1 MTGYKLT
8 YFDFA
13 GGRGEPIRI
22 ALHAAGL
29 EFEDIRLSF
38 PEFSKM
44 RQDTRFNA
52 LPVLE
57 IDGAAVTQS
66 NAICRYIGKMAGLY
80 PVDDLQAL
88 YCDETLDAV
97 EDISHHIGA
106 TFGLDG
112 EELRAAREKLVSGWL
127 TTFLKGLSAL
137 LERGGGHYFAD
148 DRMTVADLKVLMQ
161 SRWLRSG
168 SLDHVP
174 KDLVDRIAPNLVK
187 HQARIE
193 ADPRVAAYY
202 ASRSQSVASES

>member
-1 MTGYKLT
+1 MTSYKLT

-22 ALHAAGL
+22 AMHAAGI

-38 PEFSKM
+38 PEFSRM
-44 RQDTRFNA
+44 RQGTPFNA

-66 NAICRYIGKMAGLY
+66 NAICRYIGKIGGLY
-80 PVDDLQAL
+80 PANDLQAL
-88 YCDETLDAV
+88 YCDEALDAV

-106 TFGLDG
+106 TFGLEG
-112 EELRAAREKLVSGWL
+112 EALRAAREKLVGGWL
-127 TTFLKGLSAL
+127 TTFLKGLGAL
-137 LERGGGHYFAD
+137 LERGGGRYFAD

-161 SRWLRSG
+161 TRWLRSG

-174 KDLVDRIAPNLVK
+174 IDLVDRIAPNLVE

-193 ADPRVAAYY
+193 ADARVADYN
-202 ASRSQSVASES
+202 ASRSRPATSAG

>member
-1 MTGYKLT
+1 MTSYKLT

-22 ALHAAGL
+22 ALHAVGI
-29 EFEDIRLSF
+29 EFEDKRVSVA
-38 PEFSKM
+38 EFSSM
-44 RQDTRFNA
+44 RQETPFNA
-52 LPVLE
+52 LPILE
-57 IDGAAVTQS
+57 IDGVAVSQS
-66 NAICRYIGKMAGLY
+66 NAISRYIGKMAGLY
-80 PVDDLQAL
+80 PADDLQAL

-106 TFGLDG
+106 TFGLEG
-112 EELRAAREKLVSGWL
+112 EELRTAREKLVGGWL

-137 LERGGGHYFAD
+137 LERGGGRYFAD

-161 SRWLRSG
+161 TRWLRSG

-174 KDLVDRIAPNLVK
+174 KDLVDRIAPNLVE

-202 ASRSQSVASES
+202 APSSQSAASES